1 MDAWGNVYGSGL
13 LDSSHAM
20 EIGGTS
26 EIVAILSNKSVPT
39 PGIISFP
46 AIRNRCLHAGPTQ
59 AGGDALAWFANLHSK
74 TIEETLSAAAAS
86 DKSDSRVIFLPHL
99 DGERAP
105 HWNPNAQGVWIGM
118 NRATTFG
125 ELARSVLEGV
135 AFSARQIREGCENA
149 GGARVTSVRVSGGAA
164 RNDYWNQIKANVHG
178 LPIHVLDEIDTGARG
193 IALVAGGAIGLTD
206 DLEKWADSLITI
218 SRTIN
223 PEPKKVE
230 DLDYRY
236 RIYKDT
242 YIALEEIFER
252 NRVK

>member
-1 MDAWGNVYGSGL
+1 
-13 LDSSHAM
+13 
-20 EIGGTS
+20 
-26 EIVAILSNKSVPT
+26 
-39 PGIISFP
+39 
-46 AIRNRCLHAGPTQ
+46 
-59 AGGDALAWFANLHSK
+59 
-74 TIEETLSAAAAS
+74 
-86 DKSDSRVIFLPHL
+86 L

-149 GGARVTSVRVSGGAA
+149 GGARVTSIRVSGGAA
-164 RNDYWNQIKANVHG
+164 LSDYWNQIKANVHG

-230 DLDYRY
+230 ELDYRY

-242 YIALEEIFER
+242 YLALEEIFER